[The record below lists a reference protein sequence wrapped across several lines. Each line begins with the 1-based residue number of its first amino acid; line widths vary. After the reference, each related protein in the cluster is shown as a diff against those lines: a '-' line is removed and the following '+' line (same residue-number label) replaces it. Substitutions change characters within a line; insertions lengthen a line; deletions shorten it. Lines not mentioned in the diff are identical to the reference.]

1 MGRPK
6 SEKIRENGGKTAEG
20 TAVSVLG
27 ALNPAHNADFPRRA
41 AEFRLFPPF
50 LERKLTWIDRNKRR
64 VTYLTGAN
72 STFGA
77 YGMNDDK
84 KKKNKKKS
92 PFQKI
97 LRIVIL
103 AAALTAILVVAVMY
117 ALNGN
122 TREGIGRITRIG
134 ATLSQNVSPF
144 GDSVIF
150 YDGTTLHCVAAT
162 GGNEWSYQ
170 IGTNADYDAT
180 EKRIVAWSGNDL
192 YILNSRGRLIYNNKM
207 SDAIQ
212 FASAGDE
219 YVAVFVGDSDNGVV
233 SVINS
238 SGQIVDNIPVSNQ
251 TLLDIGFFM
260 STTTSSAQPT
270 ELMWM
275 LGLNTTGTVISTELQ
290 TYQPGKLS
298 TGKSSLGEHIAYSI
312 YDENGNLNIVTTRQ
326 ILHYSYRALEASSPT
341 LIYGYTVEDVQQ
353 SGKTLYQLL
362 VPAQEQSEG
371 TSINNVRLMYGSVDR
386 VLHLP
391 GTCIAAK
398 LGTKSVYGFSANAV
412 YACRFGETTFRAY
425 AMPINV
431 TAVLG
436 MMTDNRAV
444 VASGSEIY
452 VVELPT

>member
-1 MGRPK
+1 M
-6 SEKIRENGGKTAEG
+6 
-20 TAVSVLG
+20 
-27 ALNPAHNADFPRRA
+27 D
-41 AEFRLFPPF
+41 
-50 LERKLTWIDRNKRR
+50 RKNRR

-72 STFGA
+72 ATFNA
-77 YGMNDDK
+77 YGMNDDQK
-84 KKKNKKKS
+84 KKKNKKKNTIQS
-92 PFQKI
+92 RIRMAI
-97 LRIVIL
+97 LIFALIGVLIVCVIY
-103 AAALTAILVVAVMY
+103 ALT
-117 ALNGN
+117 GS
-122 TREGIGRITRIG
+122 TREGVGRVT
-134 ATLSQNVSPF
+134 PF

-192 YILNSRGRLIYNNKM
+192 YILNNRGRLIYNNKM
-207 SDAIQ
+207 SDTVQ

-219 YVAVFVGDSDNGVV
+219 YVAVFVGEADNGVV

-238 SGQIVDNIPVSNQ
+238 SGQIVDNITVSNQ

-260 STTTSSAQPT
+260 ASTANNTQPT

-275 LGLNTTGTVISTELQ
+275 LGLNTTGTVLSTELQ
-290 TYQPGKLS
+290 TFQPGKLS
-298 TGKSSLGEHIAYSI
+298 TGKSSIGEHIAYSI
-312 YDENGNLNIVTTRQ
+312 YDDNGTLNVVTTRQ

-341 LIYGYTVEDVQQ
+341 LIYGNTV
-353 SGKTLYQLL
+353 YQLL

-371 TSINNVRLMYGSVDR
+371 ISIANVRLVYGGIDR
-386 VLHLP
+386 VIHLP
-391 GTCIAAK
+391 SACIAAK
-398 LGTKSVYGFSANAV
+398 LGTKSVYGFSQNAV
-412 YACRFGETTFRAY
+412 YACSFGDTTFRTY
-425 AMPINV
+425 ALPINV

-436 MMTDNRAV
+436 MMNDNRAV

>member
-1 MGRPK
+1 M
-6 SEKIRENGGKTAEG
+6 
-20 TAVSVLG
+20 
-27 ALNPAHNADFPRRA
+27 
-41 AEFRLFPPF
+41 
-50 LERKLTWIDRNKRR
+50 DRNKRR

-122 TREGIGRITRIG
+122 TREDIGKIARIG

-260 STTTSSAQPT
+260 SSTTSSAQAT
-270 ELMWM
+270 ELLWM

>member
-1 MGRPK
+1 M
-6 SEKIRENGGKTAEG
+6 
-20 TAVSVLG
+20 
-27 ALNPAHNADFPRRA
+27 
-41 AEFRLFPPF
+41 
-50 LERKLTWIDRNKRR
+50 DRNKRR

-371 TSINNVRLMYGSVDR
+371 ISINNVRLMYGSVDR

-412 YACRFGETTFRAY
+412 YVCRFGETTFRAY

>member
-1 MGRPK
+1 M
-6 SEKIRENGGKTAEG
+6 
-20 TAVSVLG
+20 
-27 ALNPAHNADFPRRA
+27 
-41 AEFRLFPPF
+41 
-50 LERKLTWIDRNKRR
+50 DRNKRR

-219 YVAVFVGDSDNGVV
+219 YVAVFVGNSDNGVV

>member
-1 MGRPK
+1 M
-6 SEKIRENGGKTAEG
+6 
-20 TAVSVLG
+20 
-27 ALNPAHNADFPRRA
+27 
-41 AEFRLFPPF
+41 
-50 LERKLTWIDRNKRR
+50 DRNKRR

-122 TREGIGRITRIG
+122 TREGIGKITRIG

-298 TGKSSLGEHIAYSI
+298 TGQKLAGRAYR
-312 YDENGNLNIVTTRQ
+312 LFHLR
-326 ILHYSYRALEASSPT
+326 R
-341 LIYGYTVEDVQQ
+341 
-353 SGKTLYQLL
+353 KR
-362 VPAQEQSEG
+362 QSEHCHHQTDSALQLSRAG
-371 TSINNVRLMYGSVDR
+371 GEQPDAHLRLYG
-386 VLHLP
+386 
-391 GTCIAAK
+391 
-398 LGTKSVYGFSANAV
+398 
-412 YACRFGETTFRAY
+412 
-425 AMPINV
+425 
-431 TAVLG
+431 
-436 MMTDNRAV
+436 
-444 VASGSEIY
+444 
-452 VVELPT
+452 

>member
-1 MGRPK
+1 M
-6 SEKIRENGGKTAEG
+6 
-20 TAVSVLG
+20 
-27 ALNPAHNADFPRRA
+27 
-41 AEFRLFPPF
+41 
-50 LERKLTWIDRNKRR
+50 DRNKRR

-238 SGQIVDNIPVSNQ
+238 SGQIVDNIPVANQ

-371 TSINNVRLMYGSVDR
+371 ISINNVRLMYGSVDR

-412 YACRFGETTFRAY
+412 YACRFGETTFRSY

>member
-1 MGRPK
+1 M
-6 SEKIRENGGKTAEG
+6 
-20 TAVSVLG
+20 
-27 ALNPAHNADFPRRA
+27 
-41 AEFRLFPPF
+41 
-50 LERKLTWIDRNKRR
+50 DRNKRR

-84 KKKNKKKS
+84 KKNNKKKS

-122 TREGIGRITRIG
+122 TREGIGRIARIG

>member
-1 MGRPK
+1 M
-6 SEKIRENGGKTAEG
+6 
-20 TAVSVLG
+20 
-27 ALNPAHNADFPRRA
+27 
-41 AEFRLFPPF
+41 
-50 LERKLTWIDRNKRR
+50 DRNKRR

-371 TSINNVRLMYGSVDR
+371 ISINNVRLMYGSVDR

-431 TAVLG
+431 TAVLV

>member
-1 MGRPK
+1 
-6 SEKIRENGGKTAEG
+6 
-20 TAVSVLG
+20 
-27 ALNPAHNADFPRRA
+27 
-41 AEFRLFPPF
+41 
-50 LERKLTWIDRNKRR
+50 
-64 VTYLTGAN
+64 
-72 STFGA
+72 
-77 YGMNDDK
+77 
-84 KKKNKKKS
+84 
-92 PFQKI
+92 
-97 LRIVIL
+97 
-103 AAALTAILVVAVMY
+103 
-117 ALNGN
+117 
-122 TREGIGRITRIG
+122 
-134 ATLSQNVSPF
+134 
-144 GDSVIF
+144 
-150 YDGTTLHCVAAT
+150 
-162 GGNEWSYQ
+162 
-170 IGTNADYDAT
+170 
-180 EKRIVAWSGNDL
+180 
-192 YILNSRGRLIYNNKM
+192 M

-238 SGQIVDNIPVSNQ
+238 SGQIVDNITVSDQ

-260 STTTSSAQPT
+260 STTTSSAQQT

-312 YDENGNLNIVTTRQ
+312 YDENGSLNIVTTRQ
-326 ILHYSYRALEASSPT
+326 ILHYNYRALEASSPT
-341 LIYGYTVEDVQQ
+341 LIYGYTVEDVQK
-353 SGKTLYQLL
+353 SGNTLYQLL
-362 VPAQEQSEG
+362 IPAQEQSEG
-371 TSINNVRLMYGSVDR
+371 ISINNIRL
-386 VLHLP
+386 
-391 GTCIAAK
+391 I
-398 LGTKSVYGFSANAV
+398 YGFSANAV

>member
-1 MGRPK
+1 M
-6 SEKIRENGGKTAEG
+6 
-20 TAVSVLG
+20 
-27 ALNPAHNADFPRRA
+27 
-41 AEFRLFPPF
+41 
-50 LERKLTWIDRNKRR
+50 DRNKRR

-312 YDENGNLNIVTTRQ
+312 YDESGNLNIVTTRQ

>member
-1 MGRPK
+1 M
-6 SEKIRENGGKTAEG
+6 
-20 TAVSVLG
+20 
-27 ALNPAHNADFPRRA
+27 
-41 AEFRLFPPF
+41 
-50 LERKLTWIDRNKRR
+50 DRNKRR

-72 STFGA
+72 CTFGA

-92 PFQKI
+92 PYQKI

-122 TREGIGRITRIG
+122 TREGIGKITRIG

-398 LGTKSVYGFSANAV
+398 LGNKSVYGFSANAV

>member
-1 MGRPK
+1 M
-6 SEKIRENGGKTAEG
+6 
-20 TAVSVLG
+20 
-27 ALNPAHNADFPRRA
+27 
-41 AEFRLFPPF
+41 
-50 LERKLTWIDRNKRR
+50 DRNKRR

-122 TREGIGRITRIG
+122 TREGIGRIARIG

>member
-1 MGRPK
+1 M
-6 SEKIRENGGKTAEG
+6 
-20 TAVSVLG
+20 
-27 ALNPAHNADFPRRA
+27 
-41 AEFRLFPPF
+41 
-50 LERKLTWIDRNKRR
+50 DRNKRR

-117 ALNGN
+117 ALNDN

-353 SGKTLYQLL
+353 SIKTLYQLL